1 MLLLS
6 SCPHPIE
13 FTYRQGKTAGQS
25 ATAPLGCN
33 NPYEISGGN
42 SLLHIQ
48 YKSSGKFLRVFLKQ
62 SPYSPALFPRV
73 QDKQIGTEKTRVTAS
88 SMLFDKLHLGGQCT
102 CPPKGRKSVR
112 SYVAAIESADAL
124 ALTRDR
130 VWIHLYDGIIRAAET
145 VHLLQAAV
153 AEYSPLNKQK
163 AELLFLLGRGSP
175 PLASIGVT
183 CMFSESVK
191 TPWNTGGF
199 LGTEAARLAPNGRPP
214 EAAMEPSLQSSWQ
227 DGLPL
232 FESEAGNSAVE
243 LDHLIRPVH
252 HHLSAG
258 RRRAFFGALKK
269 APQTSAD
276 TAWEQQSRHP
286 AFVDKSVTSTNTPSA
301 FVISNPFEEW
311 MSPSPPEEKVLL
323 PKPPAGPSDELSREA
338 ARDTEEP
345 TAEKAR
351 ESAPPATPVT
361 PTQEA
366 QETTDGS
373 ASPDQPKEEGKGG
386 DEVDALHSKAGN
398 TTAEVLADA
407 KKDTERHA
415 QEQAD
420 ELQQQQQTQSQD
432 EQAQAT
438 HSATHLSSE
447 SPTAGRETD
456 KTSVLKTFEKA
467 LASKVVKLK
476 LTEQET
482 KDFVDT
488 KEVAKNVRRLV
499 GLKAGSNL
507 HLENEKLIKPCSCRV
522 LERKVIRGGD
532 QFSREVMETAFR
544 QITYIAIVDVILWG
558 CMQSNVA
565 GILDELVFGDVM
577 PQHRDADIVLEN
589 VSPMLEVLFEELFFV
604 AILLLIWYVVFVIL
618 LQCLV
623 RQLSTWMRK
632 VDEEEDVAEIAR
644 RAEIAQHS
652 TCGGCFQADDIA
664 KACFVAH
671 RQACVC
677 EYFET
682 GVRGSLGLCMACC
695 GTSQTVSLINRER
708 QAGSRKTSVLV
719 GTGSLI
725 LHICA
730 FAC

>member
-1 MLLLS
+1 MS
-6 SCPHPIE
+6 SSTWP
-13 FTYRQGKTAGQS
+13 RA
-25 ATAPLGCN
+25 
-33 NPYEISGGN
+33 
-42 SLLHIQ
+42 
-48 YKSSGKFLRVFLKQ
+48 LR
-62 SPYSPALFPRV
+62 P
-73 QDKQIGTEKTRVTAS
+73 
-88 SMLFDKLHLGGQCT
+88 
-102 CPPKGRKSVR
+102 
-112 SYVAAIESADAL
+112 VAAFLTFYVVLILISIPIRDA
-124 ALTRDR
+124 ASPRQHR
-130 VWIHLYDGIIRAAET
+130 GYA
-145 VHLLQAAV
+145 
-153 AEYSPLNKQK
+153 YSSNS
-163 AELLFLLGRGSP
+163 R
-175 PLASIGVT
+175 
-183 CMFSESVK
+183 
-191 TPWNTGGF
+191 PWNTGGF

-507 HLENEKLIKPCSCRV
+507 HLENEKLIKPNCDIATFGPAYCASEENPRAADILWSLENRKNNTYFVMALCMLAFAILVQCSCRV

-671 RQACVC
+671 RQA
-677 EYFET
+677 
-682 GVRGSLGLCMACC
+682 G
-695 GTSQTVSLINRER
+695 
-708 QAGSRKTSVLV
+708 
-719 GTGSLI
+719 
-725 LHICA
+725 
-730 FAC
+730 